1 MELRGV
7 NRIVVAVKDIEKS
20 NWMVSSKNTKGPLTD
35 NEGKLIGI
43 VSS

>member
-20 NWMVSSKNTKGPLTD
+20 KSIYSEALGATFH
-35 NEGKLIGI
+35 
-43 VSS
+43 